1 MSAPLPPAGWY
12 PDGSTP
18 NVVRW
23 FDGSR
28 WTEHVTPV
36 APAAAP
42 AVGYAAPPGGY
53 ASPAGG
59 YGSPVGGYA
68 SPPGGYVPG
77 SFATAAYGP
86 TAPSTDL
93 GPGNG
98 LHWVLPVGRSWQS
111 IVAGYVGLFALFAW
125 FMGMAGTAGVA
136 FGAVVGLLSV
146 ALGILAIRRASTGGH
161 GRGRAWFAV
170 VAGALCLVMT
180 VVVAAG
186 A

>member
-36 APAAAP
+36 AAPAAQVP
-42 AVGYAAPPGGY
+42 AYASGPYGPGYAPGAY
-53 ASPAGG
+53 AA
-59 YGSPVGGYA
+59 
-68 SPPGGYVPG
+68 
-77 SFATAAYGP
+77 AAYGP
-86 TAPSTDL
+86 PAAAGSDM

-125 FMGMAGTAGVA
+125 FMAMVGTAGAA

-146 ALGILAIRRASTGGH
+146 ALGIVAIRRASTGGH

-180 VVVAAG
+180 VVVASVA
-186 A
+186 

>member
-36 APAAAP
+36 AAPAAQVPGYAP
-42 AVGYAAPPGGY
+42 AAQVPGY
-53 ASPAGG
+53 ASGP
-59 YGSPVGGYA
+59 YGPGYA
-68 SPPGGYVPG
+68 PGAY
-77 SFATAAYGP
+77 AAAAYGP
-86 TAPSTDL
+86 PAAAGSDM

-125 FMGMAGTAGVA
+125 FMAMVGTAGAA
-136 FGAVVGLLSV
+136 FGGVVGLLSV

>member
-1 MSAPLPPAGWY
+1 MSAPLPPPGWY

-36 APAAAP
+36 AAPAAQVP
-42 AVGYAAPPGGY
+42 GYAPGAY
-53 ASPAGG
+53 AA
-59 YGSPVGGYA
+59 
-68 SPPGGYVPG
+68 
-77 SFATAAYGP
+77 AAYGP
-86 TAPSTDL
+86 ATPVGSDMGPS
-93 GPGNG
+93 NG

-125 FMGMAGTAGVA
+125 FMAMVGTAGAA

-146 ALGILAIRRASTGGH
+146 ALGVVAIRRASSGGH

-180 VVVAAG
+180 VVVASG